1 MPKRK
6 RKPKRKPSTRA
17 PSKWTTAVDFMV
29 RVPVWQ
35 MLALLR
41 KAGLRAGRLD
51 CGQQGQWLVT
61 RDPDRS
67 LASFAPCS
75 GGTVSRMAMRLGFSA
90 DEVMCHGC
98 GRWCRVLY
106 ARRGRR
112 EGRQEVGAMGCPKCQ
127 GGVYVTSW
135 RALPEEAP
143 WSERLHSDGAEA
155 AVIAAALSGVMPAR
169 RVAERAGLLPRMVTS
184 VSTRERARR
193 DAPVLLDEGW

>member
-1 MPKRK
+1 
-6 RKPKRKPSTRA
+6 
-17 PSKWTTAVDFMV
+17 
-29 RVPVWQ
+29 
-35 MLALLR
+35 
-41 KAGLRAGRLD
+41 
-51 CGQQGQWLVT
+51 
-61 RDPDRS
+61 
-67 LASFAPCS
+67 
-75 GGTVSRMAMRLGFSA
+75 
-90 DEVMCHGC
+90 
-98 GRWCRVLY
+98 
-106 ARRGRR
+106 
-112 EGRQEVGAMGCPKCQ
+112 MGCPKCQ